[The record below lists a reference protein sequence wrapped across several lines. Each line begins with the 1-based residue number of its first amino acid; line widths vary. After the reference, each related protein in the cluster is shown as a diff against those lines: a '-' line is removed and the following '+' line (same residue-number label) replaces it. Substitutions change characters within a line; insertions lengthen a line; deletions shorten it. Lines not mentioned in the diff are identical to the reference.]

1 MLMVSRADSPPVTS
15 LAMAEAD
22 GVVGIAEEAGPGTA
36 PGPEA
41 ADEAMAGVGAGA
53 GDAVSV
59 GDGAEEAVGVGMA
72 GAGAGAAGAIG
83 AVGAGAVG
91 AIGAA
96 GAVGAGAVGAG
107 AIGAGATV
115 GTGAIGAGATVGTG
129 VALIPG
135 TLDIATRIFTCCS
148 FVKCKKD
155 PFSWVILLTPSLNC
169 FWRNAGVQSMNLLF
183 NCISSFISVLR

>member
-1 MLMVSRADSPPVTS
+1 MLMVSRADSSPVTS

-59 GDGAEEAVGVGMA
+59 GDGAEEAVGVGVA
-72 GAGAGAAGAIG
+72 GAG
-83 AVGAGAVG
+83 
-91 AIGAA
+91 A
-96 GAVGAGAVGAG
+96 GAVGAGAIGAG

-135 TLDIATRIFTCCS
+135 TLDIATSIFTCCS

>member
-1 MLMVSRADSPPVTS
+1 MLMVSRADSSPVTS

-59 GDGAEEAVGVGMA
+59 GDGAEEAVGVGVA
-72 GAGAGAAGAIG
+72 GAGA
-83 AVGAGAVG
+83 
-91 AIGAA
+91 
-96 GAVGAGAVGAG
+96 GAGAVGAG
-107 AIGAGATV
+107 AIGAGAVGAGATVGTGAVGAGATV

-135 TLDIATRIFTCCS
+135 TLDIATSIFTCCS

>member
-1 MLMVSRADSPPVTS
+1 MLMVSRADSSPVTS

-59 GDGAEEAVGVGMA
+59 GDGAEEAVGVGVA
-72 GAGAGAAGAIG
+72 GAGAGA
-83 AVGAGAVG
+83 VGA
-91 AIGAA
+91 
-96 GAVGAGAVGAG
+96 
-107 AIGAGATV
+107 
-115 GTGAIGAGATVGTG
+115 GAIGAGATVGTG